1 MNLFFGRAEKRLV
14 TRGNGAISIRNYI
27 FKIEY
32 RMNNYYFETREFGVS
47 DNGIHLLRSRFNY
60 ETIEFHQVHNLTI
73 EKGKELNNWLAILV
87 IGLALV
93 SFSVYYALRIFSII
107 DNNEVNVIYI
117 EEILVP
123 LIPFMLGGYC
133 LYSSTRNGTILR
145 LRTIKNKTDKFP
157 LKEFVRTTNWDH
169 FKIF

>member
-1 MNLFFGRAEKRLV
+1 MNQ
-14 TRGNGAISIRNYI
+14 
-27 FKIEY
+27 
-32 RMNNYYFETREFGVS
+32 YYFETREFGVS

-60 ETIEFHQVHNLTI
+60 ETIEFNQVDYLI
-73 EKGKELNNWLAILV
+73 IGKGKELNNWLIILL

-93 SFSVYYALRIFSII
+93 SFSVYYSLSLFNII
-107 DNNEVNVIYI
+107 DNNEVNVIYL

-145 LRTIKNKTDKFP
+145 VKTIKNKVDKFP
-157 LKEFVRTTNWDH
+157 LKEFEREN
-169 FKIF
+169 KL

>member
-1 MNLFFGRAEKRLV
+1 M
-14 TRGNGAISIRNYI
+14 I
-27 FKIEY
+27 
-32 RMNNYYFETREFGVS
+32 NYYFETREFGIS

-60 ETIEFHQVHNLTI
+60 ETVHFDQVDSLTI
-73 EKGKELNNWLAILV
+73 EKGKELNNWIVILI
-87 IGLALV
+87 IGLGLV
-93 SFSVYYALRIFSII
+93 GFSLYYSLRLFNII

-145 LRTIKNKTDKFP
+145 LKTIKNKTDKFP
-157 LKEFVRTTNWDH
+157 LRELEKDNRIGQFQDFLKEKLNT
-169 FKIF
+169 KIRINV